1 MPNSTRTR
9 RLTSGDFWGTPGL
22 AERAKR
28 ALETHLGSLSS
39 RGSFLPAALSI
50 GIEER
55 EGLDYPRG
63 REQDPRLLPL
73 RDNTSSR
80 QRAMPL
86 STIPGNLRRKRKPG
100 HPVLRPSY
108 PDFLFFSLLSFSLFW
123 EADHSCP
130 VFLWKLPTN
139 YIFCVWGAGAS
150 DGAGGRVGNT
160 ECGPSTS
167 PSLYCTVTV
176 NLTINTTV
184 GSESPAALDFG
195 AASPGAARP
204 QAPTLRT
211 VHYLQFLFLD
221 PHPPP
226 PARQRVCKK
235 VASSG
240 VQVLRV

>member
-1 MPNSTRTR
+1 
-9 RLTSGDFWGTPGL
+9 
-22 AERAKR
+22 
-28 ALETHLGSLSS
+28 
-39 RGSFLPAALSI
+39 
-50 GIEER
+50 
-55 EGLDYPRG
+55 
-63 REQDPRLLPL
+63 
-73 RDNTSSR
+73 
-80 QRAMPL
+80 MPL
-86 STIPGNLRRKRKPG
+86 STLPGNLRRKCKPG

-123 EADHSCP
+123 EADQSCP

-139 YIFCVWGAGAS
+139 YILCVGGRCGGAS